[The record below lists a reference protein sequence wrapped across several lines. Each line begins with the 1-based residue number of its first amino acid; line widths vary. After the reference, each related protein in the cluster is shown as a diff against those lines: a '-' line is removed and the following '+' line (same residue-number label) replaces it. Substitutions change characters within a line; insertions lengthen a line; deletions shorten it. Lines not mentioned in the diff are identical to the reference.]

1 MPFNVI
7 KRAVNP
13 MNYHIFQGG
22 DRRAD
27 RPRRIA
33 GPARSAAVLFTFR
46 HKKEP
51 LPSNGSG
58 LNLKGTWLR
67 RPIE

>member
-1 MPFNVI
+1 
-7 KRAVNP
+7 

-22 DRRAD
+22 NRRVD
-27 RPRRIA
+27 RPRRLS
-33 GPARSAAVLFTFR
+33 GPARSVAVLFTFR

-51 LPSNGSG
+51 LPLNGSG

>member
-1 MPFNVI
+1 
-7 KRAVNP
+7 

-22 DRRAD
+22 NRRAD

-51 LPSNGSG
+51 LPLNGSG